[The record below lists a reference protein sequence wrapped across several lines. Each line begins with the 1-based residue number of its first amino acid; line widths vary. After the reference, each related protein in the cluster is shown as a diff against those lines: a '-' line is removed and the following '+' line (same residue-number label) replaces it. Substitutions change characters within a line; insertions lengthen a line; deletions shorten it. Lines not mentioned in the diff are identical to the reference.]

1 MTSFLSRKVQGKRN
15 DFGDRLFNL
24 VNGKAHIDILDFP
37 ELTKAYLGLCSQPY
51 DKVLR
56 STPRTSVDLAD
67 DMGRTTLH
75 WASLAGDW
83 EAVGQLISCGADPNK
98 TDNTGCSSLH
108 YSAHSNGRC
117 LELLLRAKA
126 DVDMKDSDDQTAM
139 HFLSAYGRDTTNLDL
154 LVMFGA
160 NIEAT

>member
-1 MTSFLSRKVQGKRN
+1 MKLLRKKSFGVWDES
-15 DFGDRLFNL
+15 GDQLFNL
-24 VNGKAHIDILDFP
+24 VNGNAHIDILDLP
-37 ELTKAYLGLCSQPY
+37 DLTKAYLGLCSQPY